1 MITVTDYTSYA
12 EIRAVIGV
20 DALELP
26 DATLGLQTF
35 ATALYRTLLSIT
47 NSSGETLVAL
57 FDAIDPFYMDMDMSE
72 EILYY
77 TIKEYATYVVADAC
91 CSGLSMFALKSDSDG
106 KATQSRF
113 SSEATFKDVA
123 KNIQQR
129 LASLTGALD
138 QMLGGTT
145 AYAIPGLT
153 RVSPATDVVTDA

>member
-1 MITVTDYTSYA
+1 MILVTDYTSYA

-47 NSSGETLVAL
+47 NSSGDTLVAL
-57 FDAIDPFYMDMDMSE
+57 FDAIDPFDMDISE

-123 KNIQQR
+123 KNVQQR

-145 AYAIPGLT
+145 TYSIPGLT
-153 RVSPATDVVTDA
+153 RVSPATDVVTGS

>member
-47 NSSGETLVAL
+47 NSSGNTLVAL
-57 FDAIDPFYMDMDMSE
+57 FDAIDPFDMDISE

-106 KATQSRF
+106 KAAQSRF
-113 SSEATFKDVA
+113 SSEATFKDVV
-123 KNIQQR
+123 KNVQQR

>member
-1 MITVTDYTSYA
+1 MILVTDYTSYA

-47 NSSGETLVAL
+47 NSSGDTLVAL
-57 FDAIDPFYMDMDMSE
+57 FDAINPLDMDVSE

-113 SSEATFKDVA
+113 SSEATFKDVV
-123 KNIQQR
+123 KNVQQR

-153 RVSPATDVVTDA
+153 RVSPATDVVTDS

>member
-26 DATLGLQTF
+26 DATLGLQTY

-47 NSSGETLVAL
+47 NSSGDTLVAL
-57 FDAIDPFYMDMDMSE
+57 FDAIDPFDMDISE

-113 SSEATFKDVA
+113 ASEATFKDVV
-123 KNIQQR
+123 KNVQQR

-153 RVSPATDVVTDA
+153 RVSPATDVVTGS

>member
-1 MITVTDYTSYA
+1 MILVTDYTSYA

-47 NSSGETLVAL
+47 NSSGDTLVAL
-57 FDAIDPFYMDMDMSE
+57 FDTIDPFDMDISE

-91 CSGLSMFALKSDSDG
+91 CSGLSMYALKSDSDG

-153 RVSPATDVVTDA
+153 RVSPATDVVTGS

>member
-1 MITVTDYTSYA
+1 MILVTDYTSYA

-47 NSSGETLVAL
+47 NSSGNTLVAL
-57 FDAIDPFYMDMDMSE
+57 FDAIDPFDMDMSE

-113 SSEATFKDVA
+113 ASEATFKDVV

-153 RVSPATDVVTDA
+153 RVSPATDVVTGS

>member
-1 MITVTDYTSYA
+1 MILVTDYTSYA

-57 FDAIDPFYMDMDMSE
+57 FDTIDPFDMDISE

-113 SSEATFKDVA
+113 SSEATFKDVV
-123 KNIQQR
+123 KNVQQR

-153 RVSPATDVVTDA
+153 RVSPATDVVTDS

>member
-1 MITVTDYTSYA
+1 MILVTDYTSYA

-47 NSSGETLVAL
+47 NSSGDTLVAL
-57 FDAIDPFYMDMDMSE
+57 FDAIDPFDMDISE

-113 SSEATFKDVA
+113 ASEATFKDVV

-129 LASLTGALD
+129 LASLTGTLD
-138 QMLGGTT
+138 QMLGGTV

-153 RVSPATDVVTDA
+153 RVSPATDVVTDS

>member
-1 MITVTDYTSYA
+1 MILVTDYTSYA

-57 FDAIDPFYMDMDMSE
+57 FDAIDPFDMDMSE

-113 SSEATFKDVA
+113 SSEATFKDVV
-123 KNIQQR
+123 KNVQQR

-153 RVSPATDVVTDA
+153 RVSPATDVVTGS

>member
-1 MITVTDYTSYA
+1 MILVTDYTSYA

-57 FDAIDPFYMDMDMSE
+57 FDAIDPFDMDMSE

-113 SSEATFKDVA
+113 SSEATFKDVV
-123 KNIQQR
+123 KNVQQR

-145 AYAIPGLT
+145 IYSIPGLT
-153 RVSPATDVVTDA
+153 RVSPATDVVTGS

>member
-1 MITVTDYTSYA
+1 MILVTDYTSYA

-57 FDAIDPFYMDMDMSE
+57 FDAIDPFDMDMSE

-145 AYAIPGLT
+145 TYSIPGLI

>member
-1 MITVTDYTSYA
+1 MILVTDYTSYA

-20 DALELP
+20 DSLELP

-47 NSSGETLVAL
+47 NSSGDTLVAL
-57 FDAIDPFYMDMDMSE
+57 FDAIDPFDMDISE

-113 SSEATFKDVA
+113 SSEATFKDVV
-123 KNIQQR
+123 KNVQQR

-153 RVSPATDVVTDA
+153 RVSPATDVVTGS